1 MTSMTNGE
9 DNSKSN
15 NDGDE
20 KVKKYKLSF
29 AIFADFAH
37 IFIGPEFD
45 HWLCL
50 SLTDSPTAV

>member
-1 MTSMTNGE
+1 MTNGD

-20 KVKKYKLSF
+20 KVKKHKFSF
-29 AIFADFAH
+29 AIFAAFAH
-37 IFIGPEFD
+37 NFIGPEFD

-50 SLTDSPTAV
+50 SLTH